1 MFKYSKLDDDNIR
14 KIYIGLN
21 KFYIKKKFIISFR
34 ILNGGWVFK
43 ADIIFNQISIY
54 SNKKSSISFYI
65 FSQIWVRYK
74 QRKGKN

>member
-21 KFYIKKKFIISFR
+21 KFYIKKKLIISFR

-65 FSQIWVRYK
+65 FSQI
-74 QRKGKN
+74 